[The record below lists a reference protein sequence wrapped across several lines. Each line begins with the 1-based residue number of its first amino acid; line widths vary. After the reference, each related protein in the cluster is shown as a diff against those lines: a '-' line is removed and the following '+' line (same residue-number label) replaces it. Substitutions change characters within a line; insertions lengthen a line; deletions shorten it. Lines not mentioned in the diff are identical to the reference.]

1 MILRTILKKLFKHLI
16 YYKQIKMNVLITHI
30 NVGLL
35 DDVKTQK
42 DLTFVIVVVDMILLL
57 ETIFNI
63 VEVSNIN
70 DN

>member
-1 MILRTILKKLFKHLI
+1 
-16 YYKQIKMNVLITHI
+16 MNVLITHI